1 MIETL
6 IATNSGQKC
15 FQSNQTNHLCQKT
28 IHLDVYFKNLDDYTT
43 WLNWLQLLID
53 MVVWNGWG
61 DWN

>member
-6 IATNSGQKC
+6 NATNSGQKY

-28 IHLDVYFKNLDDYTT
+28 IHLDVYLKNLDDYTT

-53 MVVWNGWG
+53 MVVWN
-61 DWN
+61 D

>member
-1 MIETL
+1 MVFMIETL

-43 WLNWLQLLID
+43 
-53 MVVWNGWG
+53 
-61 DWN
+61 